1 LAGDLYN
8 CAQATPRG
16 NWLAYKLTKKIRAW
30 TEARNWPGNF
40 GGFVYSNAKREGDVL
55 WPEKEHLLHQLP
67 LKQKS
72 RREQL
77 EDAIFLPSFPRSK
90 LTRPHIQ
97 LNKILLAVE
106 DEAEFPVVS
115 QDDCFGCKIPSV
127 YLTLSGSLEL
137 MAEPGIPHDD
147 KVQRIRSVADEKF
160 PCMIQPRKL
169 KCLSAG

>member
-1 LAGDLYN
+1 VARKR
-8 CAQATPRG
+8 ASSTSIAP
-16 NWLAYKLTKKIRAW
+16 KTKKSKGTTRG
-30 TEARNWPGNF
+30 RNLSTVVPK
-40 GGFVYSNAKREGDVL
+40 VQVDSPPYPV
-55 WPEKEHLLHQLP
+55 
-67 LKQKS
+67 
-72 RREQL
+72 
-77 EDAIFLPSFPRSK
+77 
-90 LTRPHIQ
+90 
-97 LNKILLAVE
+97 KILLAVE